1 MTNLSYIQSIVGKDN
16 FYVDKAH
23 LLAYSYDA
31 TQNKYLPDAVVYPR
45 CEDDISKILKF
56 CNQNRIKVTPRGAG
70 SGFSGGALSV
80 EGGIILSLEK
90 HFNKILEI
98 DRVNLLA
105 RVGPA
110 VLNKTLQNEVEKF
123 DLFYPPDPGSEDFST
138 IGGNVCENAGGMRA
152 IKYGTTKDYVLSLR
166 AVLPNGNIIR
176 AGKKTLKDV
185 AGYNVAGILLA
196 SEGTLAVISEITLR
210 LIPKPK
216 FTKSGIVNFKSIE
229 DAISCACNILSSGIV
244 PTAMEFLDDL
254 TLRAMKDTRFI
265 DSNARAC
272 IIFKIDSNLEIE
284 KEILNLQRHF
294 LDSKCINFNDT
305 KTKEDEDSLW
315 KLRRSASQSM
325 FFYGKKKLNEDIT
338 VPRSN
343 LIFLLQKI
351 KELGAKYKLDIPC
364 FGHVGDGNIH
374 VNVMVKDPTNKDELS
389 KANECIEELLKAT
402 IDLEGTLSGEHG
414 IGISKAAFM
423 PLAFSNEELN
433 LFRSIKKAFD
443 PNWILNPGKMGL

>member
-1 MTNLSYIQSIVGKDN
+1 MIDLSYIQSIVGKDN
-16 FYVDKAH
+16 FYTDKAH

-31 TQNKYLPDAVVYPR
+31 TQNKYLPDAVVYPK
-45 CEDDISKILKF
+45 CENDISKILKF
-56 CNQNRIKVTPRGAG
+56 CNQNKIKVTPRGAG

-98 DRVNLLA
+98 DKVNLIA
-105 RVGPA
+105 RVGPG
-110 VLNKTLQNEVEKF
+110 VLNKTLQKEVEKF

-138 IGGNVCENAGGMRA
+138 IGGNVCENSGGMRA

-166 AVLPNGNIIR
+166 AVLPNGDIIR

-185 AGYNVAGILLA
+185 AGYNVVGILLA
-196 SEGTLAVISEITLR
+196 SEGTLAVISEITLK

-216 FTKSGIVNFKSIE
+216 FTKSAIANFKSIE
-229 DAISCACNILSSGIV
+229 DALSLACNILSSGVI

-254 TLRAMKDTRFI
+254 TLKAMKNTKFI
-265 DSNARAC
+265 DSNAKAC
-272 IIFKIDSNLEIE
+272 IIFKIDSNSNLE
-284 KEILNLQRHF
+284 KEILNLQKYF
-294 LDSKCINFNDT
+294 LDSKCISFNAT
-305 KTKEDEDSLW
+305 KTKEEEDSLW
-315 KLRRSASQSM
+315 KLRRGASQSM

-343 LIFLLQKI
+343 LIALMQKI
-351 KELGAKYKLDIPC
+351 KALSAKYALDIPC

-374 VNVMVKDPTNKDELS
+374 VNIMLKDPTNKDELS
-389 KANECIEELLKAT
+389 KANECIKELLKAT

-433 LFRSIKKAFD
+433 LFRNIKKAFD
-443 PNWILNPGKMGL
+443 PNWILNTGKMGL